1 MITKSEE
8 NGNMKKQ
15 WATLGL
21 TVLLAMTSAA
31 CGSGATKSDTPSA
44 APSSNAQETP
54 KGIATSIDGKQVDI
68 EFWHAMT
75 GAQEQALKKITD
87 DFMAKNPNVK
97 VKLVAQGGYNDLQQ
111 KLTAA
116 AKAKNTPT
124 MAQTYENWNTEY
136 IDNGIAADLTP
147 YINDPKYGW
156 TKDELNDIAQVY
168 RDDNQWDG
176 KYYSL
181 PFNKSTNVLFY
192 NKTLLDQAG
201 LKVPTTWDELKDA
214 AKKLTQDKPDGK
226 GKVLGM
232 GFENS
237 VGLDFNTYVRQAG
250 GQFIDEKN
258 GKALFNSQ
266 EGKDALNFISGFI
279 KDGTGRL
286 AGEDKFMSDPFG
298 RGDVAMYIGSSAG
311 MSFIDKAVAG
321 KFEWAAAP
329 LPKGKKAAAVIQGT
343 NVSVFNTASD
353 EQKLAAW
360 LYIKF
365 LINTE
370 NTAYWAMQTG
380 YLPVRTSASNS
391 DVYKQFVKDHPNQG
405 VAEKQLGD
413 GYFYYRGYGANA
425 IQTVLTKEV
434 ENANLGKKT
443 VDQALA
449 DAEKAAND
457 EIQKAKAASG
467 K

>member
-1 MITKSEE
+1 M
-8 NGNMKKQ
+8 MKKQ
-15 WATLGL
+15 LATLGL
-21 TVLLAMTSAA
+21 TLVFAATAAA
-31 CGSGATKSDTPSA
+31 CGSDAANNGAANGTSNGTASGSEPAKAA
-44 APSSNAQETP
+44 APAT
-54 KGIATSIDGKQVDI
+54 GITTSIEGKQVEI

-75 GAQEQALKKITD
+75 GEQEKALKKITD
-87 DFMAKNPNVK
+87 DFTAKNTNIK
-97 VKLVAQGGYNDLQQ
+97 VKLVPQGGYNDLQQ

-124 MAQTYENWNTEY
+124 LSQTYENWNNEF
-136 IDNGIAADLTP
+136 IENGVAADLTP
-147 YINDPKYGW
+147 YINDAKYGW

-168 RDDNQWDG
+168 RDNNTWDG
-176 KYYSL
+176 KFYSV

-192 NKTLLDQAG
+192 NKTLLDKAG
-201 LKVPTTWDELKDA
+201 AKVPTTWDELKDA
-214 AKKLTQDKPDGK
+214 AKKVTQDKPDGK
-226 GKVLGM
+226 GKILGM

-250 GQFIDEKN
+250 GNFIDEKA
-258 GKALFNSQ
+258 GKALFNSA
-266 EGKDALNFISGFI
+266 EGKEALTFINSFI

-286 AGEDKFMSDPFG
+286 AGEDKFMSEPFG

-311 MSFIDKAVAG
+311 LTFVDKAVAG
-321 KFEWAAAP
+321 KFEWSVAP

-343 NVSVFNTASD
+343 NVSVFNTAND

-360 LYIKF
+360 MYLKH

-370 NTAYWAMQTG
+370 NTAYWAMKTG

-391 DVYKQFVKDHPNQG
+391 EEYKNFVKSNPNQG

-425 IQTVLTKEV
+425 IQNVLIKEV
-434 ENANLGKKT
+434 ENVNLNKKSIE
-443 VDQALA
+443 QALA

-457 EIQKAKAASG
+457 EIAKAKAAAG